1 VGRVDPTDYFDMYA
15 LNSSQSHFLNKAFGT
30 HPTVDSPS
38 FGYGAAVGAMLS
50 DNVYGI
56 TGFSD
61 AIGSATQ
68 SRWSEIRD
76 DKEFF
81 HHAEIGWTPS
91 KERVARD
98 NVHLGYWKTDSRDD
112 TGEPSNWGLTAS
124 ASMEDEN
131 GFIPFVRAGF
141 ADGDTTTMDRV
152 LTFGAGQRFFGHDLL
167 GVGFSWGRPEDR
179 SLDDQYTAEV
189 FYNIELGSNIN
200 LTPDLQLIKDP
211 ALDPDNSTLWIFGVR
226 LRITF

>member
-1 VGRVDPTDYFDMYA
+1 
-15 LNSSQSHFLNKAFGT
+15 
-30 HPTVDSPS
+30 
-38 FGYGAAVGAMLS
+38 
-50 DNVYGI
+50 
-56 TGFSD
+56 
-61 AIGSATQ
+61 
-68 SRWSEIRD
+68 
-76 DKEFF
+76 
-81 HHAEIGWTPS
+81 
-91 KERVARD
+91 
-98 NVHLGYWKTDSRDD
+98 
-112 TGEPSNWGLTAS
+112 
-124 ASMEDEN
+124 
-131 GFIPFVRAGF
+131 
-141 ADGDTTTMDRV
+141 MDRV